1 MIYKYVRT
9 GHGSTLK
16 NAMEFES
23 AWVGKDS
30 AEYIAEDAAE
40 DYFENH
46 DGWESSWPQSFQI
59 WTEDDEDYGVFEVEM
74 EHEPVFSA
82 SET

>member
-46 DGWESSWPQSFQI
+46 DGWNLHGRNHSK
-59 WTEDDEDYGVFEVEM
+59 YGQKMTRTTV
-74 EHEPVFSA
+74 SLR
-82 SET
+82 